1 MNKVNIIGRITKELE
16 LKQTSS
22 NISFIRFSIAV
33 DRTFKNEEGEYE
45 TDFFNVVAWRKTAEF
60 INNYFGKGSR
70 IAISGKLQQNSFDDN
85 EGNHRTSVEIVAD
98 EVDLI
103 DKKKDI
109 EANNETVEEPTEE
122 PKTDEDVFAE
132 FGDSVELSED
142 DFDIG
147 F

>member
-1 MNKVNIIGRITKELE
+1 MNRVNIIGRITKDLE

-103 DKKKDI
+103 DKKKDT
-109 EANNETVEEPTEE
+109 EANTEIVEEPTEE

-142 DFDIG
+142 DFDVA